1 MIETFRTRLK
11 TWWQRMDVFVV
22 RRAPPQAR
30 KGMII
35 FWIYGF
41 LIAASSAFVDTYTTL
56 YALALGATNVQI
68 GALSS
73 SASFLGMLA
82 PIPGAQWAERWGNRK
97 AVVLIA
103 FGIRR
108 LTLLGAMLLPLILPG
123 QAAIYAVIVCFALR
137 TGLMNLGNPAWV
149 SLSGDIVPQKLRGRY
164 FASRKT
170 VMALAS
176 MLFVPLA
183 GQVIEWGGGLRGY
196 RWTFAISIV
205 LGAIALAH
213 YAYIPEPAQP
223 SSRQK
228 RAKRNTFWRSLTE
241 NRTFL
246 FYMLIAMIWNFSLQL
261 GGPFFSVYQVQVLNS
276 SPGIIGLLS
285 MASALSR
292 LIGQQFWGRVVDRR
306 GSRWTL
312 TLCTLII
319 PFLPFLWIPMTKP
332 WHVIFVT
339 VPSGF
344 LWAGHELANF
354 NLLLA
359 LPGEPQR
366 TTRAAANYATLVGLA
381 NIAGPILGGR
391 IIEATNYHWDFIL
404 SGMGRLLAG
413 ILFMLL
419 LRPFK
424 TRQPCEG

>member
-1 MIETFRTRLK
+1 
-11 TWWQRMDVFVV
+11 
-22 RRAPPQAR
+22 
-30 KGMII
+30 
-35 FWIYGF
+35 
-41 LIAASSAFVDTYTTL
+41 
-56 YALALGATNVQI
+56 
-68 GALSS
+68 
-73 SASFLGMLA
+73 
-82 PIPGAQWAERWGNRK
+82 
-97 AVVLIA
+97 
-103 FGIRR
+103 
-108 LTLLGAMLLPLILPG
+108 
-123 QAAIYAVIVCFALR
+123 
-137 TGLMNLGNPAWV
+137 
-149 SLSGDIVPQKLRGRY
+149 
-164 FASRKT
+164 
-170 VMALAS
+170 
-176 MLFVPLA
+176 
-183 GQVIEWGGGLRGY
+183 
-196 RWTFAISIV
+196 
-205 LGAIALAH
+205 
-213 YAYIPEPAQP
+213 
-223 SSRQK
+223 
-228 RAKRNTFWRSLTE
+228 
-241 NRTFL
+241 
-246 FYMLIAMIWNFSLQL
+246 MLIAMIWNFSLQL
-261 GGPFFSVYQVQVLNS
+261 GGPFFSVYQVEVLNS
-276 SPGIIGLLS
+276 TPGIIGLLS

-424 TRQPCEG
+424 ACQPCEG